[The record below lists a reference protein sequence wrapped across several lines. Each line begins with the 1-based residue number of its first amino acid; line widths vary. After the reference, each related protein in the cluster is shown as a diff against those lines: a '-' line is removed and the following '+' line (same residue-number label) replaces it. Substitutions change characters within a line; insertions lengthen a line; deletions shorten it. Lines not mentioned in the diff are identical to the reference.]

1 MSQYFTYN
9 NYLSD
14 QYLGMNTFIET
25 YENEIKLNFGNN
37 TKIKY
42 RLGDMVR
49 LKNSLGEN
57 MRNKPDGYEYHSEK
71 FPNSIAT
78 EYMSLTDKDYD
89 LNVLNEIIRK
99 RTNKNHTK
107 YKDYL
112 VIHLR
117 TGDVIDNTSHSVD
130 EFLKYK
136 LKPTRISYVQTRN
149 YYKSIIEQI
158 KNYNY
163 NKKMKSLYSGNTLNQ
178 NINKV
183 LIITGFHKDGNHD
196 KSLQYIKKIISL
208 FKSNNFSVEN
218 RINYDSDE
226 DFLIMCNSNYFVPS
240 GGGFSRLIKKIL
252 VNKGKTIYE

>member
-1 MSQYFTYN
+1 MSQYYTYN

-49 LKNSLGEN
+49 AKDSTGVNFRKRS
-57 MRNKPDGYEYHSEK
+57 DGYEYHSEK

-107 YKDYL
+107 YNDYL

-130 EFLKYK
+130 DFLKYK
-136 LKPTRISYVQTRN
+136 LKSTTRNYVQTIN
-149 YYKSIIEQI
+149 YYKNIIKQI
-158 KNYNY
+158 NTYNY
-163 NKKMKSLYSGNTLNQ
+163 HKKMEHLYLGNTNQ

-183 LIITGFHKDGNHD
+183 LIITGFHTDGNHD
-196 KSLQYIKKIISL
+196 KSLQYIKKIIQL
-208 FKSNNFSVEN
+208 FKSNNFIVKN
-218 RINYDSDE
+218 RINYDPDE

-240 GGGFSRLIKKIL
+240 RGGFSGLIKKIL

>member
-14 QYLGMNTFIET
+14 QYIGMNEIET

-42 RLGDMVR
+42 RLGDMVKIR
-49 LKNSLGEN
+49 DSRGVNF
-57 MRNKPDGYEYHSEK
+57 RNKPDGYKYHSEK

-78 EYMSLTDKDYD
+78 EYMSLTDKMND

-117 TGDVIDNTSHSVD
+117 TGDVIDNTSYSVD
-130 EFLKYK
+130 DFLKYK
-136 LKPTRISYVQTRN
+136 LKSTKYKNYVQTIN
-149 YYKSIIEQI
+149 YYKNIIEQI
-158 KNYNY
+158 KTYNY
-163 NKKMKSLYSGNTLNQ
+163 NKKMKHLYLGNTNQ

-183 LIITGFHKDGNHD
+183 LIITGFHTDGNYD
-196 KSLQYIKKIISL
+196 KSLKYIKKIISL

-218 RINYDSDE
+218 RINYDPDE

-240 GGGFSRLIKKIL
+240 GGGFSRLIKEIL
-252 VNKGKTIYE
+252 VNRGKIIYE

>member
-42 RLGDMVR
+42 RLGDMVKSKDSR
-49 LKNSLGEN
+49 GVNF
-57 MRNKPDGYEYHSEK
+57 RNKPDGYKYHSEK

-78 EYMSLTDKDYD
+78 EYMDKTTQPKNLD
-89 LNVLNEIIRK
+89 VLNEIIHK

-117 TGDVIDNTSHSVD
+117 TGDVIDKTSHSVD
-130 EFLKYK
+130 DFLKYK
-136 LKPTRISYVQTRN
+136 LKSTTLNYVKTIN
-149 YYKSIIEQI
+149 YYKNIIEQI
-158 KNYNY
+158 KIYNY
-163 NKKMKSLYSGNTLNQ
+163 NKKMKHLYLGNTNQ
-178 NINKV
+178 NINKI
-183 LIITGFHKDGNHD
+183 LIITGFHTDTNHD

-218 RINYDSDE
+218 RINYDPDE

-240 GGGFSRLIKKIL
+240 GGGFSKLIKKIL